1 MCSFYGTRNGRS
13 RERSQRGCEQKHKGI
28 ECLDKKL
35 GLNEFWFACTHLGIY
50 DLCCL
55 RYKKATKTWWT
66 SKKKKAKVV
75 ASQNDNCPVVKL
87 LFTLHRFGETSKIA
101 SSVNVIKNVRFL
113 SVLLTNSSIKHLHFS
128 KLDFGKKRILISVIA

>member
-1 MCSFYGTRNGRS
+1 M
-13 RERSQRGCEQKHKGI
+13 
-28 ECLDKKL
+28 DV
-35 GLNEFWFACTHLGIY
+35 
-50 DLCCL
+50 
-55 RYKKATKTWWT
+55 
-66 SKKKKAKVV
+66 KKKKGAKVV